1 MSNSLQSKDSFVEEK
16 GAAEHREVV
25 PAPRLAPLEEPI
37 VIDFVAEHKLI
48 RKIDRM
54 LMPLL
59 MTIYLFAFLDRS
71 NLGNARLQGL
81 PQDLLG
87 GDPTG
92 QLFAWLNA
100 AFFFAFITLSYPGT
114 ILAKKFKQ
122 NRWMGIAC
130 IGWGVASVLQVVAF
144 NFGGIFTC
152 RFFVGAFEAMYA
164 PNMALYFTLFYTR
177 REIAKRLGIW
187 FASFGVQHIRADGNL
202 HPWKVLF
209 LIEGLPSF
217 VLGFITIWA
226 LPDRPDDSDRFTLEE
241 KELVAKRMRRGQAPE
256 APRSLSWKHVRMAA
270 IDWKIY
276 VEGVVYFGLN
286 VALSSLG
293 GFLPTIIAGMGYSN
307 ATAQL
312 LTVPPYAVGAVV
324 LLCTVFL
331 SDKYQNRG
339 IPVATATAI
348 GGTGYLIL
356 CVIDPAQLH
365 VRYFCTFLICIGTY
379 TTIPLTV
386 CWFPFNMGEFFP
398 VFQCLKNIH
407 QTSGSESKRSCGIP
421 IFQSLGQCGSILGS
435 YIFPAAEGPRYI
447 KGFALTCALFYL
459 ASISAAVL
467 SSYFHF
473 ENKRRDRVYGKV
485 DRLAEV
491 DTSEL
496 ADWSPNFRYTP

>member
-1 MSNSLQSKDSFVEEK
+1 MASSLQSKDSFVEEK
-16 GAAEHREVV
+16 GAFEHREGRAVA
-25 PAPRLAPLEEPI
+25 PALAPLEEPI
-37 VIDFVAEHKLI
+37 VMDFVAEHKLI

-87 GDPTG
+87 GDPSG

-114 ILAKKFKQ
+114 IFAKKFKQ

-152 RFFVGAFEAMYA
+152 RFFIGAFEAMYA

-187 FASFGVQHIRADGNL
+187 FACASVAGAFGGLIAFGVQHIQSDGAL

-241 KELVAKRMRRGQAPE
+241 KELVAKRMRRGQTPE
-256 APRSLSWKHVRMAA
+256 APRSLSWRHVRMAA
-270 IDWKIY
+270 VDWKIY

-293 GFLPTIIAGMGYSN
+293 GFLPTIIAGMGYTN
-307 ATAQL
+307 AQAQL
-312 LTVPPYAVGAVV
+312 LTVPPYAVGGFV
-324 LLCTVFL
+324 LICTVFL

-339 IPVATATAI
+339 IPIATATAI
-348 GGTGYLIL
+348 GGTGYLVL
-356 CVIDPAQLH
+356 CLVDPSQLH

-386 CWFPFNMGEFFP
+386 AWCPFNMA
-398 VFQCLKNIH
+398 
-407 QTSGSESKRSCGIP
+407 SESKRSCGIP

-435 YIFPAAEGPRYI
+435 YIFPSAEGPRYI

-459 ASISAAVL
+459 ASICAAIL
-467 SSYFHF
+467 STYFHL
-473 ENKRRDRVYGKV
+473 ENKRRDKVYGKV

-496 ADWSPNFRYTP
+496 ADGSPNFRYTP